1 VRMGDVVKH
10 KIAPGYFS
18 SSDVWQ
24 ELRPRR
30 RRTEEQVAPFLSL
43 MWASEERFS

>member
-1 VRMGDVVKH
+1 MRMGDVVKH
-10 KIAPGYFS
+10 KIVPGYFS

-30 RRTEEQVAPFLSL
+30 RTEEQVAPFLSL
-43 MWASEERFS
+43 M